1 MAISGTIK
9 SNSWRYDS
17 SSNYVHVVLDWNIKS
32 QDKVKKT
39 STISWKLKVGG
50 MPSKNSWYVFYNSKV
65 VINGSVVHSSSYYG
79 TAYNDTVLASG
90 TRTITHNADG
100 TKSVPISIE
109 AGAYWSG
116 TYNLKG
122 SATIVLDKIYTTP
135 PVINTGGVSISG
147 KNQSLLGNS
156 LYGVQNVHTVNINVS
171 ASGQDGAAIKNYNVT
186 FQGKT
191 FNTKTVSTKITS
203 SGSLPISV
211 TVTDDRGNSTTKTI
225 ATVIS
230 RAYKNPYLSN
240 FSIKRYTN
248 SIEDP
253 MGTTLKALGS
263 VGYTNVLDATGT
275 NVNSPNWKISV
286 EGVTRYTKSISYS
299 KDGVPITVGENWTI
313 TYGDKFTSLSTVVSA
328 PKGEPTL
335 VLGKKSVGIGTIPQI
350 NSEGLWLNP
359 PKINNYE
366 FIKYITLY
374 TNPGDVSA
382 SDYIAVVKKFWDSDI
397 PQGISIAHIYAS
409 TQGVGIIHKYK
420 DGNYGSVL
428 IFGYNNTPM
437 KSYRYSLGT
446 WTQTG

>member
-1 MAISGTIK
+1 MATSGTIK

-17 SSNYVHVVLDWNIKS
+17 NSNYVYVKLDWNTVS

-39 STISWKLKVGG
+39 SNISWKLTVGG
-50 MPSKNSWYVFYNSKV
+50 MPYSTSWYVFYNSKV
-65 VINGSVVHSSSYYG
+65 VINGSVVHTNSYYG
-79 TAYNDTVLASG
+79 KAYNGTVLASG
-90 TRTITHNADG
+90 TTTVSHNADG

-122 SATIVLDKIYTTP
+122 TGTAVLDKIYTTP
-135 PVINTGGVSISG
+135 PVINTGGVTVSG
-147 KNQSLLGNS
+147 INQSLLGNS

-171 ASGQDGAAIKNYNVT
+171 AVGQDGATIKNYNVY

-191 FNTKTVSTKITS
+191 YNSKSVSLKIIN
-203 SGSLPISV
+203 SGSLPVKV

-230 RAYKNPYLSN
+230 RAYKKPYLSN
-240 FSIKRYTN
+240 FTVKRYTD

-263 VGYTNVLDATGT
+263 VRYSTVTNTSGT
-275 NVNSPNWKISV
+275 NINSPNWKISV
-286 EGVTRYTKSISYS
+286 EGITRYTSSVSYS
-299 KDGVPITVGENWTI
+299 KTGVSITTGESWTI
-313 TYGDKFTSLSTVVSA
+313 TYGDKFSTVSTVIST

-335 VLGKKSVGIGTIPQI
+335 VLGKKSVGIGTIPVK
-350 NSEGLWLNP
+350 NADGLWLNP
-359 PKINNYE
+359 SSINGYD
-366 FIKYITLY
+366 FIKFIKLY
-374 TNPGDVSA
+374 TAPGEVTSG
-382 SDYIAVVKKFWDSDI
+382 DYIAVVKKFWDKSI
-397 PQGISIAHIYAS
+397 PIGISIAHVYAS
-409 TQGVGIIHKYK
+409 TQGVAIIHKYI
-420 DGNYGSVL
+420 DEIHGSVL

-437 KSYRYSLGT
+437 KSYRNSSGT